1 VNYNHRRLLKGGTRV
16 ILNDEWLRMSYGK
29 LLHSAA
35 DLAMLPLQAA
45 GIEVTGIEPSGGQ
58 VFLLIRRG
66 EKHGGFSLD
75 RVVDETL
82 FLDGGDPAAGFDP
95 GLQTWEDV
103 LNKMA
108 WVTGVRVAVVDA
120 MLRCETEEEVRT
132 LAGQISAS
140 GIAEVRARPLKNRGL
155 REDQEHQDALKV
167 LERSR
172 LQRRRDVV

>member
-1 VNYNHRRLLKGGTRV
+1 
-16 ILNDEWLRMSYGK
+16 MSYGE
-29 LLHSAA
+29 LLRNAA
-35 DLAMLPLQAA
+35 SLAMLPLQAA
-45 GIEVTGIEPSGGQ
+45 GIEVTGIQPSGGQ

-66 EKHGGFSLD
+66 EKQGGFSLD

-95 GLQTWEDV
+95 ALQTWEDV

-140 GIAEVRARPLKNRGL
+140 GVAQVKVRPTKASGGKPDDDRKDGHDALARPTV
-155 REDQEHQDALKV
+155 AT
-167 LERSR
+167 
-172 LQRRRDVV
+172 RRDVM